1 MKIII
6 GVEMSFAYG
15 AYLKSSEAYNQTLNY
30 IANILSFYECPDF
43 CKGRCCKISKIS
55 FGKDEYDKMLTC
67 EEEKTRTEI
76 INHTIKVRNIKARL
90 LSQSIPKKIATKVEK
105 ERKEDCFEFDSI
117 VCPLLDNGKCEI
129 HDLNPK
135 VCKSYPFRFD
145 NLLIT
150 GNVRIMLCFLGE
162 AIYFDYF
169 LMYSD
174 IYAKKYNC
182 QSEEI
187 IINDLIHF
195 KRSLEQAKEFQ
206 DFLLNTEEGD
216 EILKQTPGMDKAFL
230 RLNLFSRYKS
240 QIKGDILQQK
250 RDAMRY
256 FLQGIEFI
264 GKKVKFNQ
272 DNYRDFINKINEYAE
287 PSIYDEFYKDA
298 YIIDNSDL
306 KKAKY

>member
-1 MKIII
+1 M

-15 AYLKSSEAYNQTLNY
+15 AYLKSSEAYNQTLND
-30 IANILSFYECPDF
+30 IASILSFYECPDF

-67 EEEKTRTEI
+67 GEEITRTKI
-76 INHTIKVRNIKARL
+76 INHTTKVRNIKARL
-90 LSQSIPKKIATKVEK
+90 LSQGVSKKIATKVEK
-105 ERKEDCFEFDSI
+105 ERKENCFEFNSI
-117 VCPLLDNGKCEI
+117 VCPLLDNGKCKI

-135 VCKSYPFRFD
+135 VCKLYPFRFD
-145 NLLIT
+145 DLLIT
-150 GNVRIMLCFLGE
+150 GNVKIMLCFLGE

-174 IYAKKYNC
+174 IYAKRYNR

-187 IINDLIHF
+187 IIGDLIHF

-216 EILKQTPGMDKAFL
+216 EIQKQTLGMDKAFL

-250 RDAMRY
+250 RDAMRD

-264 GKKVKFNQ
+264 GEKVKFNQ
-272 DNYRDFINKINEYAE
+272 DNYRDFIKKINEYAE

>member
-1 MKIII
+1 
-6 GVEMSFAYG
+6 MSFAYG
-15 AYLKSSEAYNQTLNY
+15 AYVKSNEAYNQTLND

-67 EEEKTRTEI
+67 EDEKIRTEI
-76 INHTIKVRNIKARL
+76 VNHTIKVRNIKARL
-90 LSQSIPKKIATKVEK
+90 LSQGIPKKIAARAEK
-105 ERKEDCFEFDSI
+105 ENKENSFEFDSI
-117 VCPLLDNGKCEI
+117 VCPLLDNGKCKI
-129 HDLNPK
+129 HDLSPR
-135 VCKSYPFRFD
+135 VCKYYPFRFD

-162 AIYFDYF
+162 EVYFDYF

-174 IYAKKYNC
+174 IYAKKYNR

-187 IINDLIHF
+187 IINDLVHF

-216 EILKQTPGMDKAFL
+216 EILKETPGMDKAFL
-230 RLNLFSRYKS
+230 RLNLFFRYKS
-240 QIKGDILQQK
+240 QISGDILQQK
-250 RDAMRY
+250 RDVMRD
-256 FLQGIEFI
+256 FLQDIEFI
-264 GKKVKFNQ
+264 GEKVKFNQ
-272 DNYRDFINKINEYAE
+272 DNYRDFITKINKYAE
-287 PSIYDEFYKDA
+287 PSIYEDFYKDA